1 MTCSFGPL
9 AVGDSTSFTITC
21 DVDPWVTGQLLNTAV
36 VVGNEGD
43 PDPDDN
49 TDDEPTTVVRAPTE
63 IPTLGAF
70 GQLLLVLLLTAAGI
84 LVLRQRMV

>member
-1 MTCSFGPL
+1 VTCSFGPL
-9 AVGDSTSFTITC
+9 AVGASTTFSISC

-49 TDDEPTTVVRAPTE
+49 TDIEPTDVVRPPME

-70 GQLLLVLLLTAAGI
+70 GQLLLILLLTAAGI